1 MFHMY
6 PTIAWGVIAGLLI
19 GWQWPEF
26 RGANGAGKA
35 QASGLPLTW
44 SETSN
49 IRWKTAVHG
58 RAWSSPVVLDG
69 QVWVTTATEDGK
81 QLFAVALDQE
91 SGRVLHDLEVFD
103 VATPQYAHPFNTYAS
118 PTPAIER
125 GRIYVTFGAP
135 GTAALDTASGKVL
148 WERRDLECN
157 HYRGAGSSP
166 RRLPRP
172 AAPPLRRQ
180 RRPVR

>member
-1 MFHMY
+1 MSPPRARTRSITLRVFVDEIVRYLQRCTKIPQMF

-26 RGANGAGKA
+26 RGPNGAGKA

-69 QVWVTTATEDGK
+69 QIWVTTATAGR
-81 QLFAVALDQE
+81 QATVCGGAR
-91 SGRVLHDLEVFD
+91 SGER
-103 VATPQYAHPFNTYAS
+103 QGS
-118 PTPAIER
+118 P
-125 GRIYVTFGAP
+125 
-135 GTAALDTASGKVL
+135 
-148 WERRDLECN
+148 
-157 HYRGAGSSP
+157 
-166 RRLPRP
+166 
-172 AAPPLRRQ
+172 
-180 RRPVR
+180 